1 MSARKDVVDRYFDG
15 FRRSDHV
22 QIIECLTVDVVW
34 DLVGFKHLEGK
45 DAFDSEIENEGFVG
59 SPTLDVDRVIEEG
72 ATVVATGTGSG
83 TQTTGDR
90 FEFAFCTVFTFAAEH
105 IKRVESYI
113 VPLTT
118 SGEF

>member
-1 MSARKDVVDRYFDG
+1 MTPAPAVRLLLRVRCHKCIYETEA
-15 FRRSDHV
+15 
-22 QIIECLTVDVVW
+22 ECLHA
-34 DLVGFKHLEGK
+34 KHLEGK
-45 DAFDSEIENEGFVG
+45 DAFDREIENEGFVG

-105 IKRVESYI
+105 IERVESYI

-118 SGEF
+118 TG